1 MSTIKNKILV
11 ATSNNNK
18 LNEIKDIFREF
29 EIIGLEDYYVAP
41 EETGSTF
48 CENAFIKATNIENL
62 NDIILADDSGIEVE
76 ALNGAPGV
84 YSARYSGGN
93 DYDNNKKLLKA
104 LENETNRKARFVC
117 CMVAI
122 VRKQV
127 LMEEATLEGNIGFE
141 LKGESGFGYD
151 KIFIP
156 IGYDK
161 TLAELGQDIKN
172 QISHRKKALEG
183 IKYKIMKFISVIST
197 N

>member
-1 MSTIKNKILV
+1 
-11 ATSNNNK
+11 
-18 LNEIKDIFREF
+18 
-29 EIIGLEDYYVAP
+29 
-41 EETGSTF
+41 
-48 CENAFIKATNIENL
+48 
-62 NDIILADDSGIEVE
+62 
-76 ALNGAPGV
+76 
-84 YSARYSGGN
+84 
-93 DYDNNKKLLKA
+93 
-104 LENETNRKARFVC
+104 
-117 CMVAI
+117 MVAI